1 MNITIR
7 NIVKEFESYG
17 VEARRENR
25 GKIFRAVDG
34 VSFTVEQ
41 GELVT
46 LLGPSGCG
54 KTTLLR
60 MIAGFEDPTSGDIL
74 FGERR
79 MNDTPPNLRGATM
92 VFQSYAIFPHL
103 SVRENVAFGLR
114 LQKLPEEEINRRIA
128 NVTALVELTGL
139 DDRRPSQ
146 LSGGQQQR
154 VALARAV
161 IMEPQ
166 LLLFDEPL
174 SNLDAKL
181 REQMRIDIRKLQQ
194 RLGITSIY
202 VTHDQTEAMSISD
215 RVIVMNAGRLE
226 QMGLPA
232 QLYSRPVNRFVASF
246 IGKANFLPDPDA
258 PGKTIMVRPEAVR
271 LAPAGERAATGGFE
285 GKVARST
292 YLGGILE
299 YEVETGGV
307 TLLVHEQNSFE
318 RSPFAVNDAVSIR
331 LLPGGLV
338 QIE

>member
-1 MNITIR
+1 MKITIK

-17 VEARRENR
+17 AEERRKQE
-25 GKIFRAVDG
+25 KIFRAVDD
-34 VSFTVEQ
+34 VSFTVEE

-74 FGERR
+74 FGSVRV
-79 MNDTPPNLRGATM
+79 NDTPPNLRGATM

-114 LQKLPEEEINRRIA
+114 LQKLPPPEIDARIA
-128 NVTALVELTGL
+128 KVTALVELSGL

-154 VALARAV
+154 VALARAL

-215 RVIVMNAGRLE
+215 NVIVMNAGRLE
-226 QMGLPA
+226 QMGPPA
-232 QLYSRPVNRFVASF
+232 ELYSRPVNRFVASF
-246 IGKANFLPDPDA
+246 IGKANFLPDPES
-258 PGKTIMVRPEAVR
+258 GHTIMVRPEAVK
-271 LAPAGERAATGGFE
+271 LALSGEQTDGFW
-285 GKVARST
+285 GRVTRST

-299 YEVETGGV
+299 YEVETKDAA
-307 TLLVHEQNSFE
+307 LLVHEQNSFE
-318 RSPFAVNDAVSIR
+318 RPPFAVGDAVSIK
-331 LLPGGLV
+331 LLPSGLV
-338 QIE
+338 KMD